1 MSRLPLLSALLAGC
15 DPEAPPT
22 DIAPLLTQA
31 QGCAD
36 VLLYAYDADGT
47 WLLRFQRDG
56 LLEEMYETGETERAV
71 EGALPD
77 EEVALTLSRGSGLAQ
92 VPCNDVA
99 TDETVEETYTATA
112 GAYRLAL
119 VTTSETW
126 EPWSMPGE
134 AELRLTDVVFTSEA
148 DGEEVGVS
156 SLIVAESVGWLPG

>member
-1 MSRLPLLSALLAGC
+1 MSRLPLLAALLAGC

-22 DIAPLLTQA
+22 DIAPLLTQT

-36 VLLYAYDADGT
+36 VLLFAYDADGT

-56 LLEEMYETGETERAV
+56 LLEEMYATGDTGESETGS
-71 EGALPD
+71 LPD
-77 EEVALTLSRGSGLAQ
+77 EEVTLTLSRGSGLEQ

-99 TDETVEETYTATA
+99 TDETVEETFTATA

-134 AELRLTDVVFTSEA
+134 ADLRLTDVVFTSEA

-156 SLIVAESVGWLPG
+156 SLTIAESVGWLPG